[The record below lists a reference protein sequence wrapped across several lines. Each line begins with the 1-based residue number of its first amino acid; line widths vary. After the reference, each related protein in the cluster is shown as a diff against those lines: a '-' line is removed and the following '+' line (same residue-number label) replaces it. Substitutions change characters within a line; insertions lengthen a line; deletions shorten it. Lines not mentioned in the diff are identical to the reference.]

1 MSCFSLFSVFSSLK
15 ILFKGIASVECIVIP
30 LMLNAT
36 FPMLA
41 NFMILAFVGATFG
54 NFFVEYLNMFFYYAQ

>member
-1 MSCFSLFSVFSSLK
+1 
-15 ILFKGIASVECIVIP
+15 

-41 NFMILAFVGATFG
+41 NFMILGFVRATFG
-54 NFFVEYLNMFFYYAQ
+54 KSFV

>member
-1 MSCFSLFSVFSSLK
+1 
-15 ILFKGIASVECIVIP
+15 
-30 LMLNAT
+30 
-36 FPMLA
+36 MLA

>member
-1 MSCFSLFSVFSSLK
+1 MSHFSLFSVFNSLK
-15 ILFKGIASVECIVIP
+15 ILFKGIESVECIVIP

-41 NFMILAFVGATFG
+41 NFMILGFVRATFG
-54 NFFVEYLNMFFYYAQ
+54 KSFV